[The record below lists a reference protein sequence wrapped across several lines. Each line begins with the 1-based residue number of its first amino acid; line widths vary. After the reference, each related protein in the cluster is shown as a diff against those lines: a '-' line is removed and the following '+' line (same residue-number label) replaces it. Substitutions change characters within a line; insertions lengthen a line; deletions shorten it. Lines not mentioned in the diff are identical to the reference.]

1 MTGSMKL
8 RPDKPPIL
16 YLDHSNLE
24 MNASVFLSDV
34 KKNPVLEK
42 KMKSSCILCRGH
54 VRPCKKHGVYEQ
66 KDTSLLG
73 SRDVDRSGNV
83 LT

>member
-42 KMKSSCILCRGH
+42 KMKPLAYCVEVMLDL
-54 VRPCKKHGVYEQ
+54 VKNMVYM
-66 KDTSLLG
+66 
-73 SRDVDRSGNV
+73 SRRTHLYLEAEMWTEVEMF
-83 LT
+83 